1 MNDQIKIKAAF
12 LISISI
18 LFVCLYIAKSY
29 YTNGCSMRLVET
41 EGNVWIST
49 RDNEMPAIDNMKLYD
64 GYQITTGKDSDA
76 LILLDQTKI
85 IKMDE
90 DSILKIQKKNQNLEL
105 ELKEGRVFFNVLKPL
120 DENETMNIHTSTTVT
135 GIRGTSGSVQVISD
149 THTQVTILEGR
160 VQTVVA
166 NPLTDNKIQREI
178 SEGQTADFYV
188 YNKDNSSGTPIIA
201 IKAAER
207 ELTK

>member
-1 MNDQIKIKAAF
+1 M
-12 LISISI
+12 ISFSI
-18 LFVCLYIAKSY
+18 LFVCLHIATSY
-29 YTNGCSMRLVET
+29 YTNGCSMRLVEA
-41 EGNVWIST
+41 EGNVWISAL
-49 RDNEMPAIDNMKLYD
+49 DNEMPAINNMKLHD
-64 GYQITTGKDSDA
+64 GYQITTGKGSEA

-85 IKMDE
+85 IRMDE
-90 DSILKIQKKNQNLEL
+90 DSILKIQKKDRNLEL

-160 VQTVVA
+160 VQTVVT
-166 NPLTDNKIQREI
+166 NPLTDDKTQREI

-188 YNKDNSSGTPIIA
+188 DSKDDSSGTPIIA

-207 ELTK
+207 ELTKQERE

>member
-1 MNDQIKIKAAF
+1 M
-12 LISISI
+12 
-18 LFVCLYIAKSY
+18 
-29 YTNGCSMRLVET
+29 
-41 EGNVWIST
+41 
-49 RDNEMPAIDNMKLYD
+49 
-64 GYQITTGKDSDA
+64 
-76 LILLDQTKI
+76 
-85 IKMDE
+85 
-90 DSILKIQKKNQNLEL
+90 
-105 ELKEGRVFFNVLKPL
+105 FFNVLKPL
-120 DENETMNIHTSTTVT
+120 DENDTMNIHTSTTVT

-188 YNKDNSSGTPIIA
+188 DNKDNSSGTPIIA